1 MQEKFRW
8 QRSGSAAMSAMLA
21 MITFSL
27 IYLSWINQEN
37 QRAKIIQSEIRYY
50 AFREWLLQQKMAG
63 KE

>member
-1 MQEKFRW
+1 
-8 QRSGSAAMSAMLA
+8 MLA

-50 AFREWLLQQKMAG
+50 AFRERLLQQKMAG